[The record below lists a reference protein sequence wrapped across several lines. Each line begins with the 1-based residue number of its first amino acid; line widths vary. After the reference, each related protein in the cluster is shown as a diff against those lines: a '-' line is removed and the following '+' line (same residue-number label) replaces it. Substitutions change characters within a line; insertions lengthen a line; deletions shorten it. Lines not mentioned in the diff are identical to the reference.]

1 MSDETDRE
9 TSTPTTGQ
17 PVSTTAYPAAAPDT
31 QTPTD
36 VDGARR
42 GPQEVN
48 GTAAA
53 TATTVVTNSTTA
65 DGKAVTSQ
73 ELFRRGDVSI
83 TREQVAGGDQYA
95 DLVVVNTG
103 AGNDR
108 VNVSQRT
115 DGSLDVNVNG
125 ERFHVTLGPGQ
136 ELGVRTGDGN
146 DVVRAA
152 TNVTVN
158 MDVRGGDGNDR
169 IVTGQGR
176 DRIDG
181 GAGDDTIYSRGGRD
195 DVFGNTGNDTINAGD
210 GHDVVYGGDGNDH
223 LMGGR
228 GRDYIEGGQGN
239 DTLIGG
245 RGDDVL
251 SGGQGDDRIVGQQG
265 DDRVYTGAG
274 NDTVVNRS
282 GSDTV
287 FGQTADD
294 TITATRGATNTTT
307 NVDMST
313 AVGNSI
319 VVTGTPEFQQR
330 VNADIDM
337 LRNSPNG
344 RQMLAELDR
353 AAANGNVVTIQE
365 LSNTTNGF
373 ASAAGSNNFL
383 TTVTAPDGTTQT
395 VAGTGTN
402 STVSYNPSNHDDRFP
417 APVAVLYHEL
427 SHAYNHVNGTRQP
440 GTDTAPGI
448 DNGINNRELQAVGLN
463 NSGLPFDF
471 DNNPATPNTTAN
483 PHHLTENGLR
493 EEMGLPQRPSYNF
506 PATGGWDGGLGPG
519 DSMAPTS
526 QPGNGAAATQP
537 GNGTTAAVVDPQLE
551 RMLAAVKS
559 GDPNALSASLHE
571 LRHSD
576 AGQQFQQQGAQAA
589 QLQHQAELERQQ
601 QAAMPQPEPQVSAG
615 GMRR

>member
-1 MSDETDRE
+1 MQDDNDRDTTKPATAEASPTAVSADSD
-9 TSTPTTGQ
+9 
-17 PVSTTAYPAAAPDT
+17 TARPAR
-31 QTPTD
+31 
-36 VDGARR
+36 V
-42 GPQEVN
+42 EVN
-48 GTAAA
+48 GTTVPATSPAA
-53 TATTVVTNSTTA
+53 TTSTTP
-65 DGKAVTSQ
+65 DGKTVTSQ

-83 TREQVAGGDQYA
+83 TREQVAGGDQFA

-115 DGSLDVNVNG
+115 DGTLDVNVNG
-125 ERFHVTLGPGQ
+125 ERYHVTLGPGQ

-251 SGGQGDDRIVGQQG
+251 SGGQGNDRIVGQQG

-282 GSDTV
+282 GTDTV

-294 TITATRGATNTTT
+294 TITTGRTATTNTT

-313 AVGNSI
+313 AVGSSI
-319 VVTGTPEFQQR
+319 VVTGSPEFQQR
-330 VNADIDM
+330 VNADLDM

-353 AAANGNVVTIQE
+353 AALNGNTVTIGE

-373 ASAAGSNNFL
+373 ATPAGGGNFL
-383 TTVTAPDGTTQT
+383 TTVTAADGTSSV
-395 VAGTGTN
+395 VAGTGTD
-402 STVSYNPSNHDDRFP
+402 STVAYNPSNHEDRFP

-440 GTDTAPGI
+440 GQNTGVGI
-448 DNGINNRELQAVGLN
+448 DSGINNREMQAVGLS
-463 NSGLPFDF
+463 NSGLAFDF
-471 DNNPATPNTTAN
+471 DNNPATPATTAN

-493 EEMGLPQRPSYNF
+493 EEMGLPQRPSYNL
-506 PATGGWDGGLGPG
+506 PATGVWDGGLGPG
-519 DSMAPTS
+519 DRNA
-526 QPGNGAAATQP
+526 AAATT
-537 GNGTTAAVVDPQLE
+537 GSTGAAVIDPQLQ
-551 RMLAAVKS
+551 RMLHAAEH
-559 GDPNALSASLHE
+559 GDHNALHAATQE
-571 LRHSD
+571 LRQSD
-576 AGQQFQQQGAQAA
+576 FGQQFQQNGVQALQRHEQQHAQA
-589 QLQHQAELERQQ
+589 QTPP
-601 QAAMPQPEPQVSAG
+601 PQPEPEPAKVG
-615 GMRR
+615 GMRH